1 MRAKHPHWDKMAEF
15 SYPVKSFP
23 KHPHNIEGMVIL
35 RHFRVLNKITACIS
49 FNTKALSFDNM
60 EFQTVEEITTGH
72 YTQNSGLIGH
82 HLQMQYSQEDVTK
95 NEKNMQE

>member
-35 RHFRVLNKITACIS
+35 RHFKVLSKDHCLYLFQHKGS
-49 FNTKALSFDNM
+49 VFRPM

-72 YTQNSGLIGH
+72 YTQNSGLIRH
-82 HLQMQYSQEDVTK
+82 HLQMQYSQEYVTK
-95 NEKNMQE
+95 NEKNTQE

>member
-35 RHFRVLNKITACIS
+35 RHFKVLSKDHCLYLFQHKGSVFRPHGVSNS
-49 FNTKALSFDNM
+49 RGNYNRALHP
-60 EFQTVEEITTGH
+60 EFRSEQTPLANAI
-72 YTQNSGLIGH
+72 
-82 HLQMQYSQEDVTK
+82 
-95 NEKNMQE
+95 